1 MPNQV
6 ETKKFIKF
14 LESLGLRCIRV
25 RSSHQVFAKDGL
37 SRPCI
42 VDSQFKNIPINHIK
56 TNLKTLNISYKDFLE
71 KIKNF

>member
-14 LESLGLRCIRV
+14 LEFLGLRCIRI